1 MSVQDTVKD
10 VMKWS
15 VTTFFNSVTESVK
28 LLTFS
33 LDQNANIIS
42 IVEKVSNLLAG
53 VALTVISFLFLID
66 LIQNVLMKM
75 EDLRY
80 EDIVKVLMK
89 MLFAKMFSS
98 YMSLLIL
105 GIYGKTT
112 EIITKVSTTITLKT
126 IRDGIITNISNQVP
140 SNFLQAAIFLICNIF
155 PMILLL
161 ICGIMVKVMA
171 YARMF
176 EFFVL
181 VAISPIASSFLPY
194 KGTAD
199 ITKRFILSVVSVLVQ
214 GLVMLISIQIY
225 GKLMEGFTY
234 NGLGVFELLIKT
246 STMSCVLLMAISSS
260 GKWAKQVVGL
270 N

>member
-1 MSVQDTVKD
+1 MSVAD
-10 VMKWS
+10 S
-15 VTTFFNSVTESVK
+15 VHDIMEFSINSFFNSVNQTVN

-33 LDQNANIIS
+33 LDENANVLS
-42 IVEKVSNLLAG
+42 IVENVSNLLAG
-53 VALTVISFLFLID
+53 VAITVISFLFLID

-105 GIYGKTT
+105 GIYGLITNV
-112 EIITKVSTTITLKT
+112 ITKVSTSVDLSDVAI
-126 IRDGIITNISNQVP
+126 NIVNNIKVP
-140 SNFLQAAIFLICNIF
+140 EGFINSAIFLICNIF
-155 PMILLL
+155 PIIVLQLV
-161 ICGIMVKVMA
+161 GIVIKVMA

-181 VAISPIASSFLPY
+181 VAISPIASAFLPY
-194 KGTAD
+194 KGTSD
-199 ITKRFILSVVSVLVQ
+199 ITKKFILGVVSVLLQ

-225 GKLMEGFTY
+225 AKLMENFTPDVSST
-234 NGLGVFELLIKT
+234 LTLLLQT
-246 STMSCVLLMAISSS
+246 TTMSCVLLMAISSS

>member
-1 MSVQDTVKD
+1 MSVQQTVID
-10 VMKWS
+10 VMKLS
-15 VTTFFNSVTESVK
+15 VTTFFNSVDEAVD

-33 LDQNANIIS
+33 LDENANIITV
-42 IVEKVSNLLAG
+42 VENVSNLLAG

-80 EDIVKVLMK
+80 EDVVKVLMK

-105 GIYGKTT
+105 GIYGRITS
-112 EIITKVSTTITLKT
+112 IITQVSKKVPLATIEEGINNT
-126 IRDGIITNISNQVP
+126 IKLNVP
-140 SNFLQAAIFLICNIF
+140 SGFIQATIFLLCNIF

-161 ICGIMVKVMA
+161 LCGIIVKVMA

-194 KGTAD
+194 KGTSD
-199 ITKRFILSVVSVLVQ
+199 ITKRFILGVVSVLLQ

-225 GKLMEGFTY
+225 GKIMTGFNY
-234 NGLGVFELLIKT
+234 NVGIFELLIKT